1 MVSDLSRSSIP
12 LAMTLGVVG
21 LLSWLSLIAFFI
33 VGDPFGTLGD
43 VGNGAQGLL
52 SGALAVT
59 LRPAAVAPN
68 PGIKVLASSA
78 AVLGAAI
85 AVVGSVLI
93 LWDITGFYLAGLVSG
108 MGFALI
114 GVWLVAF
121 NRWIADDVRQRCPR
135 RLPMVG
141 ILAGAI
147 MAVGFINIPGIVW
160 GLDDM
165 EKAPVWI
172 LAGGINWLGTYVLFP
187 VWSIWFSRALARTR
201 SPHRRQP
208 VSPAGSTSDP

>member
-1 MVSDLSRSSIP
+1 LDRSSIP
-12 LAMTLGVVG
+12 IARTLGVVG
-21 LLSWLSLIAFFI
+21 LLSWLSLIVFFI
-33 VGDPFGTLGD
+33 VGDPFGTLND
-43 VGNGAQGLL
+43 IGNGALGLL
-52 SGALAVT
+52 SAALAVT
-59 LRPAAVAPN
+59 LMPAVTAPN
-68 PGIKVLASSA
+68 PGVKVLASSA

-85 AVVGSVLI
+85 TVVGSVLI
-93 LWDITGFYLAGLVSG
+93 LWDITGFYLAGLVSS
-108 MGFALI
+108 MGFAFI

-121 NRWIADDVRQRCPR
+121 NHWIADDVRQRCPR
-135 RLPMVG
+135 RLPIVG

-147 MAVGFINIPGIVW
+147 MAIGFINIPGVVW

-201 SPHRRQP
+201 AP
-208 VSPAGSTSDP
+208 TF

>member
-1 MVSDLSRSSIP
+1 MSRSSIP
-12 LAMTLGVVG
+12 LAMTVGVVG
-21 LLSWLSLIAFFI
+21 LFSSLSLIAFYI

-43 VGNGAQGLL
+43 VGNGALGLL

-59 LRPAAVAPN
+59 LRPAAVVPN
-68 PGIKVLASSA
+68 QGMKVLASSA

-108 MGFALI
+108 LGFAFI

-141 ILAGAI
+141 ILAGGI
-147 MAVGFINIPGIVW
+147 MAVGFIEIPGVVW

-172 LAGGINWLGTYVLFP
+172 LAGGINWLGTFVLFP

-201 SPHRRQP
+201 
-208 VSPAGSTSDP
+208 ASTL

>member
-1 MVSDLSRSSIP
+1 VLSDLDRSSIP
-12 LAMTLGVVG
+12 IARTLGVVG
-21 LLSWLSLIAFFI
+21 LLSWLSLIVFFI
-33 VGDPFGTLGD
+33 VGDPFGTLND
-43 VGNGAQGLL
+43 IGNGALGVL
-52 SGALAVT
+52 SAALAVT
-59 LRPAAVAPN
+59 LRPAVTAPN
-68 PGIKVLASSA
+68 PGVKVLASST

-85 AVVGSVLI
+85 TVVGSVLI

-108 MGFALI
+108 MGFAFI
-114 GVWLVAF
+114 GLWLVAF

-147 MAVGFINIPGIVW
+147 MAIGFINIPGVVW

-187 VWSIWFSRALARTR
+187 IWSIWFSRALARTR
-201 SPHRRQP
+201 AP
-208 VSPAGSTSDP
+208 TF

>member
-1 MVSDLSRSSIP
+1 M
-12 LAMTLGVVG
+12 
-21 LLSWLSLIAFFI
+21 
-33 VGDPFGTLGD
+33 
-43 VGNGAQGLL
+43 
-52 SGALAVT
+52 
-59 LRPAAVAPN
+59 
-68 PGIKVLASSA
+68 KVLASSA

-147 MAVGFINIPGIVW
+147 MAVGFINIPGVVW

-172 LAGGINWLGTYVLFP
+172 LAGGVNWLGTYVLFP

-201 SPHRRQP
+201 AP
-208 VSPAGSTSDP
+208 TF

>member
-1 MVSDLSRSSIP
+1 MLSDLSRSSIP
-12 LAMTLGVVG
+12 LAMTVGVVG
-21 LLSWLSLIAFFI
+21 LFSWLSLIAFYI

-43 VGNGAQGLL
+43 VGNGALGLL

-59 LRPAAVAPN
+59 LRPAAVVPN
-68 PGIKVLASSA
+68 QGMKVLASSA

-108 MGFALI
+108 LGFAFI

-141 ILAGAI
+141 ILAGGI
-147 MAVGFINIPGIVW
+147 MAVGFIEIPGVVW

-172 LAGGINWLGTYVLFP
+172 LAGGINWLGTFVLFP

-201 SPHRRQP
+201 
-208 VSPAGSTSDP
+208 ASTL

>member
-1 MVSDLSRSSIP
+1 VLSDLSRSSIP
-12 LAMTLGVVG
+12 LARTLGVVG
-21 LLSWLSLIAFFI
+21 LLSWLSLIVFFI
-33 VGDPFGTLGD
+33 VGDPFGTFGD
-43 VGNGAQGLL
+43 VGNGALGLL

-68 PGIKVLASSA
+68 PGMKVLASSA

-108 MGFALI
+108 LGFALI

-121 NRWIADDVRQRCPR
+121 NRWMADDVRQRCPR

-141 ILAGAI
+141 IVAGAI
-147 MAVGFINIPGIVW
+147 MAVGFINIPGVVW

-172 LAGGINWLGTYVLFP
+172 LAGGVNWLGTYVLFP

-201 SPHRRQP
+201 AP
-208 VSPAGSTSDP
+208 TLTDP

>member
-1 MVSDLSRSSIP
+1 LSRSSIP
-12 LAMTLGVVG
+12 LAMTVGVVG
-21 LLSWLSLIAFFI
+21 LFSWLSLIAFYI

-43 VGNGAQGLL
+43 VGNGALGLL

-59 LRPAAVAPN
+59 LRPAAVVPN
-68 PGIKVLASSA
+68 QGMKVLASSA

-108 MGFALI
+108 LGFAFI

-141 ILAGAI
+141 ILAGGI
-147 MAVGFINIPGIVW
+147 MAVGFIEIPGVVW

-172 LAGGINWLGTYVLFP
+172 LAGGINWLGTFVLFP

-201 SPHRRQP
+201 
-208 VSPAGSTSDP
+208 ASTL

>member
-1 MVSDLSRSSIP
+1 MSRSSIP
-12 LAMTLGVVG
+12 VARTLGVVG
-21 LLSWLSLIAFFI
+21 LLSWLSLIVFFI
-33 VGDPFGTLGD
+33 VGDPFGTLND
-43 VGNGAQGLL
+43 VGNGALGLL

-59 LRPAAVAPN
+59 LRPAATAPN
-68 PGIKVLASSA
+68 PGIEVLASS

-114 GVWLVAF
+114 GVWLVVF

-135 RLPMVG
+135 RLPIVG

-201 SPHRRQP
+201 AP
-208 VSPAGSTSDP
+208 TF

>member
-1 MVSDLSRSSIP
+1 
-12 LAMTLGVVG
+12 MTL
-21 LLSWLSLIAFFI
+21 
-33 VGDPFGTLGD
+33 T
-43 VGNGAQGLL
+43 
-52 SGALAVT
+52 
-59 LRPAAVAPN
+59 PAAIAPN

-85 AVVGSVLI
+85 AVLGSVLI
-93 LWDITGFYLAGLVSG
+93 LWDITGFYFAGLVSG

-114 GVWLVAF
+114 GVWLIAF
-121 NRWIADDVRQRCPR
+121 NRWMADDVRQRCPR
-135 RLPMVG
+135 RLPTVG

-172 LAGGINWLGTYVLFP
+172 LAGGVNWLGTYVLFP
-187 VWSIWFSRALARTR
+187 VWSILFSRALARTR
-201 SPHRRQP
+201 AP
-208 VSPAGSTSDP
+208 TF